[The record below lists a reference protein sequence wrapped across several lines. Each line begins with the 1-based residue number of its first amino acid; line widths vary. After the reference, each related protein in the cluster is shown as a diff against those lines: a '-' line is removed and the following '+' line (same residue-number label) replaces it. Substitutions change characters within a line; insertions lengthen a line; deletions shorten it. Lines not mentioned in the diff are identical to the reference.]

1 LELKDIAALAKAL
14 APAIRDYVGESIQRL
29 KSELDGSYQS
39 KFDDV
44 CSQLKSVEAKAVDQ
58 DELLSKAQEIIE
70 ASGLELRLYVD
81 AEVKKSVPAIDMGAI
96 KAELNFE
103 ERLAEVRAEIPAP
116 VEIPLIDYDEIT
128 KNLDLSF
135 PIEEI
140 QPLIDAAVAESA
152 GKMQPPAVGPLD
164 FAKLI
169 DESVAKAF
177 AAIPRPKDGENG
189 KDADPEEIQKMVDSA
204 VSAIEIKHGSD
215 GIPGRDGLDIDILPE
230 IDPEKSYPRGTYAQH
245 QGGLW
250 RSHCKTH
257 GMKGWECV
265 VDGISDIGVD
275 FGDDPRQV
283 TIRTVKSSGIVVEK
297 QIFMPVVVDK
307 GVYKK
312 DSGYQ
317 KGDGV
322 TSGGNFWIAQK
333 DNPEGAPGT
342 TPDWRLAVKKGRDAP
357 RGDK

>member
-1 LELKDIAALAKAL
+1 LELKDLTALAKSL
-14 APAIRDYVGESIQRL
+14 APVVRGYVAESI
-29 KSELDGSYQS
+29 
-39 KFDDV
+39 
-44 CSQLKSVEAKAVDQ
+44 
-58 DELLSKAQEIIE
+58 
-70 ASGLELRLYVD
+70 D
-81 AEVKKSVPAIDMGAI
+81 AL
-96 KAELNFE
+96 KAELRIDE
-103 ERLAEVRAEIPAP
+103 KLAEVRAEIPAP
-116 VEIPLIDYDEIT
+116 VEIPAIDYDEIT

-135 PIEEI
+135 PVEEI
-140 QPLIDAAVAESA
+140 QPLIGAAVAKSVSEIEL
-152 GKMQPPAVGPLD
+152 PAVEVPD
-164 FAKLI
+164 FEHMISDAVTKA
-169 DESVAKAF
+169 VAE
-177 AAIPRPKDGENG
+177 IPRPKDGENG

-204 VSAIEIKHGSD
+204 VSAIEIKHGID

-230 IDPEKSYPRGTYAQH
+230 IDDEKSYPRGTYAQH

-265 VDGISDIGVD
+265 VDGIADIGID
-275 FGDDPRQV
+275 FADDPRNV

-297 QIFMPVVVDK
+297 QVYVPVVVDK
-307 GVYKK
+307 GVYRKEAE
-312 DSGYQ
+312 YQ

-333 DNPEGAPGT
+333 DTPEGTPGT